1 MVRGLCEGVR
11 SLRGEAGA
19 RRRALGRG
27 ALVALAGALGAF
39 SPATATAAAASPPPA
54 YDHVVLAI
62 FENKARSQIIGAS
75 DAPYLNRLAAQGAN
89 FSQSFALRHPS
100 QPNYLDL
107 FSGSNQG
114 VTNNDCP
121 QTFASGNLG
130 HQLIA
135 HGRTFVGYAE
145 DLPSAGSE
153 VCNSGGDDGYW
164 RKHAP
169 WTNFS
174 NLNQITVSRPYGAF
188 PTDFTKLPT
197 VSWVVPNQCNDMHNV
212 PRCSVSRGDTW
223 AKDHLDAY
231 AQWAKTHNSLL
242 IVTWDEDDNTPTNH
256 IATFFVGARI
266 NPANYS
272 ERIDHFTV
280 LRTLEAMYGLPV
292 VGATA
297 HRSPLTDVFAPA
309 PTAAALTLTNLSQTQ
324 PRRWRLGGKLATFAA
339 AAKPRVG
346 TTFQFTLNE
355 AATVRFAFAQL
366 LPGRKV
372 NGKCV
377 AQTARN
383 RRSKACTRSVPVGS
397 LSFNAGAGPH
407 KLFFQGRLTRT
418 RKLNPG
424 TYTLTITATNAA
436 GQRATKGPL
445 S

>member
-1 MVRGLCEGVR
+1 MIYKLGFPPRAALAALVMV
-11 SLRGEAGA
+11 GA
-19 RRRALGRG
+19 ALIVGAPG
-27 ALVALAGALGAF
+27 AL
-39 SPATATAAAASPPPA
+39 AASPPPH

-75 DAPYLNRLAAQGAN
+75 AAPYLNGLAAQGAN
-89 FSQSFALRHPS
+89 FTQSFALRHPS

-107 FSGSNQG
+107 FSGSNHG
-114 VTNNDCP
+114 LEGPTGNDCP

-135 HGRTFVGYAE
+135 SGRTFVGYAE
-145 DLPSAGSE
+145 DLPSAGSP
-153 VCNSGGDDGYW
+153 VCNSGGADGYW

-174 NLNQITVSRPYGAF
+174 NLHQTTVSRPYSAF
-188 PTDFTKLPT
+188 PTDFAKLPT
-197 VSWVVPNQCNDMHNV
+197 VSFVVPNQCNDMHNV
-212 PRCSVSRGDTW
+212 PRCSVSTGDTW
-223 AKDHLDAY
+223 ARHHLDAY

-242 IVTWDEDDNTPTNH
+242 IITWDEDDGTPTNH

-266 NPANYS
+266 IPGNYS

-280 LRTLEAMYGLPV
+280 LRTIEAMYGLPG
-292 VGATA
+292 VGSAA
-297 HRSPLTDVFAPA
+297 NRSPLTDVFAPA
-309 PTAAALTLTNLSQTQ
+309 PTAAALTLTNTSQTQ

-355 AATVRFAFAQL
+355 TATVRFAFAQL

-418 RKLNPG
+418 RKLQPG

-445 S
+445 RSFTIVPG